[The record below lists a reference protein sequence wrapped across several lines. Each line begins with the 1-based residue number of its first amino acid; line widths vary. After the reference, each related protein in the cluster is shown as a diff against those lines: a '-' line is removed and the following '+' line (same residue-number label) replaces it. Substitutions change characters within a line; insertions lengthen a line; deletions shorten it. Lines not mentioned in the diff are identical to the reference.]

1 MKKVYIIL
9 SVIVS
14 CLFVACQQDDD
25 MGSGDS
31 VGYLRLQIATNTSM
45 ATKAEETYNPKQLAV
60 KVVNTEGVT
69 KFETDDWTTLGESQK
84 IELPVGTYTVYASSA
99 GFDGKTSAYNKPYY
113 AGSAADVAVTKDG
126 ETTAKV
132 ECTLANVKVTVKFAE
147 EFKTAFKTAA
157 VTIGGLNNSADPLS
171 FTMGGN
177 EGIGYIPVT
186 DIFAKIAVTNQSDV
200 AHNQTDTITGV
211 AARDHYIFNYS
222 IAESGTGSISINVDE
237 STKTYT
243 YHFAVPATT
252 QTTVTA
258 NAWSTFA
265 YVKATLPSQGGSSE
279 ISRMQFQYKS
289 GNGDWT
295 NATGSITY
303 DETDNV
309 YKTTLTGLAQNTAY
323 QYRLMYNGAE
333 AALGSFTTEAQSVL
347 ENMSLDNWY
356 SRTTGTIL
364 KKTTYYPCLQ
374 ADYDDGTR
382 IWDSGNDGANTLSTV
397 NPTSQETTDVVK
409 GSAALLESKTAAG
422 QFAAGSLF
430 TGRFGGATLN
440 PLGATLD
447 FGTPYTS
454 RPSRLKGS
462 YKYVP
467 ATVGNTSDRVPQVVS
482 GQKDSC
488 SIYIALTTW
497 ESAFNVS
504 TGDDQFV
511 DFSSEDIIAY
521 GELSPAQ
528 MCPTQDMTEYAD
540 FSIDL
545 KYRDLERKPTYI
557 LIVCSS
563 SKYGDYFVG
572 GVGSKLLVDELSFE
586 FGEPTIDENYIK
598 Q

>member
-25 MGSGDS
+25 MGSGNS

-397 NPTSQETTDVVK
+397 TPTSQETTDVVK

>member
-397 NPTSQETTDVVK
+397 NPTSQDKTDVVK

>member
-60 KVVNTEGVT
+60 KVVNAEGVT

-211 AARDHYIFNYS
+211 AARNHYIFNYS

-237 STKTYT
+237 SMKTYT

-279 ISRMQFQYKS
+279 ISRMQIQYKS

-309 YKTTLTGLAQNTAY
+309 YKTTMTGLAQNTAY

-333 AALGSFTTEAQSVL
+333 VALGSFTTEAQSVL

-356 SRTTGTIL
+356 SRTTGTVL

-397 NPTSQETTDVVK
+397 NPTSQDTTDVVK

>member
-25 MGSGDS
+25 MGSGNS

-60 KVVNTEGVT
+60 KVVNAEGVT

-397 NPTSQETTDVVK
+397 NPTSQDTTDVVK